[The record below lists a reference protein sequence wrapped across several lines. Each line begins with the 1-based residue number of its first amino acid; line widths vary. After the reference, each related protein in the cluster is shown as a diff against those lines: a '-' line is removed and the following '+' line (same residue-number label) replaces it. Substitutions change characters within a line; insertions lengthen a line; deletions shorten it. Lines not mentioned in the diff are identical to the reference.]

1 MFLLSDLEL
10 GFDRWTTSNA
20 AVLGLPATVE
30 AVVGVV
36 LGSVLGLHLGEHFV
50 ALAEGSATDAEVV
63 LAGDLAA
70 NNLILVP
77 SVIRD
82 TVIAVL
88 LTCAFQALLNES

>member
-50 ALAEGSATDAEVV
+50 ALAEGSAADAEVV
-63 LAGDLAA
+63 LAGDLVV

-82 TVIAVL
+82 TVISVL
-88 LTCAFQALLNES
+88 LTRAFQALLNES